1 MQFDTTVS
9 ASYVAR
15 NLKNLLERAARDTLE
30 VIEKGN
36 IPDAVVYFAE
46 LSRIVGELKTEMSAI
61 QKHLDGI
68 SQELLPTLFGN
79 QRTKTI
85 KVEGVG
91 RVTIND
97 RWSCS
102 MLKPDAAIDFLR
114 QNGAAGM
121 IKETV
126 HPMTLGAHAKDEH
139 MAGRPLP
146 SEIFKVSSTPYT
158 SITKG

>member
-1 MQFDTTVS
+1 MQFDTQVS
-9 ASYVAR
+9 VTYVAR
-15 NLKNLLERAARDTLE
+15 NLKNLLERAMRDTVE

-36 IPDAVVYFAE
+36 IPDAVVYYAE
-46 LSRIVGELKTEMSAI
+46 LTAAIAELKQDMSTL
-61 QKHLDGI
+61 QKHMDGI
-68 SQELLPTLFGN
+68 SQELLPTMFQN

-102 MLKPDAAIDFLR
+102 MLKPDEAIEFLR
-114 QNGAAGM
+114 QTNNEGM

-139 MAGRPLP
+139 LAGRPLP
-146 SEIFKVSSTPYT
+146 SALFKVSSTPYT
-158 SITKG
+158 SITKA